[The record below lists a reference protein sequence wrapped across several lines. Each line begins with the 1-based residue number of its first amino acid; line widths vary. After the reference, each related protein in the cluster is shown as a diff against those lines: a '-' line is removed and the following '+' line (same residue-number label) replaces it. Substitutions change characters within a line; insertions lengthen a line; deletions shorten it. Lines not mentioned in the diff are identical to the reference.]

1 MDALKN
7 LPFQQFYKCEGLRLW
22 FVFISSGESC
32 SMSEVVADGIASIN
46 YYAKYRS
53 EAVSPPIAYIGKL
66 SLYIFTCL
74 CTEVTPYYDM

>member
-1 MDALKN
+1 
-7 LPFQQFYKCEGLRLW
+7 
-22 FVFISSGESC
+22 
-32 SMSEVVADGIASIN
+32 MSEVVADGIASIN
-46 YYAKYRS
+46 YYAKDRS